1 MEELNLAPILAT
13 YGSVT
18 RGTSPYHPQLLVKVL
33 LYAYTV
39 GIPAAR
45 RIARKLEEEVAFRV
59 LAANQRPDF
68 RILRDFRKQHLSALA
83 ELFVQVL
90 QLCQRAGLVTL
101 GHIALDGT

>member
-18 RGTSPYHPQLLVKVL
+18 RGTPPYHPQLLGKVL

-59 LAANQRPDF
+59 LAAN
-68 RILRDFRKQHLSALA
+68 
-83 ELFVQVL
+83 
-90 QLCQRAGLVTL
+90 
-101 GHIALDGT
+101 